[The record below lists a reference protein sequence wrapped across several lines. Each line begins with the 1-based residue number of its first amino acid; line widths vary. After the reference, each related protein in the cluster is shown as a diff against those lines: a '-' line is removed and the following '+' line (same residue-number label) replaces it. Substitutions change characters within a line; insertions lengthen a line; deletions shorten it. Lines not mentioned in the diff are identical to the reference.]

1 MKSKFRFLVLLMP
14 ILVCMAHSQT
24 PKGQSSGATR
34 IHQKLTV
41 PEPVAHLIRPLL
53 DLRQKSQ
60 QQPEVNCSADSDPT
74 KCTDSNE
81 ENFEKLLA
89 KLTARRDPSSD
100 EALVVLMCFYLGES
114 QEETDAVIG
123 RGRRMLKYLNK
134 YRYVTP
140 NIPGR
145 SYQGS
150 MLKDQSVKADDFAGA
165 IRAIQKGW
173 HTTADN
179 PEG

>member
-1 MKSKFRFLVLLMP
+1 VTVRASNFNRHQQPSTNRVQQVQYQSLKNLKFQQSSLGRCSMKSKFRFLVLLMP

-100 EALVVLMCFYLGES
+100 EALVVLMCFYL
-114 QEETDAVIG
+114 
-123 RGRRMLKYLNK
+123 
-134 YRYVTP
+134 
-140 NIPGR
+140 
-145 SYQGS
+145 
-150 MLKDQSVKADDFAGA
+150 
-165 IRAIQKGW
+165 
-173 HTTADN
+173 
-179 PEG
+179 